1 MLAVYALTC
10 AIAHAYNL
18 HWQPIRVVVGTTR
31 WVAED
36 TTGSTVELAKLV
48 AKHSINKG
56 VTPPPLLATEL
67 NFINSNY
74 PQLQAYEQG
83 FVKEGVG
90 AGGSCIAAS
99 LSYNW
104 QQSQL
109 LEAVEYQLECYQKN
123 HPN

>member
-1 MLAVYALTC
+1 MALIC
-10 AIAHAYNL
+10 AIAHFHHLPWNS
-18 HWQPIRVVVGTTR
+18 PNIVVGTTR

-36 TTGSTVELAKLV
+36 TTGSTVKLAQVVAAHSQKLGV
-48 AKHSINKG
+48 A
-56 VTPPPLLATEL
+56 PPPLLATEL
-67 NFINSNY
+67 SFTDSLY

-99 LSYNW
+99 LSYGW

-109 LEAVEYQLECYQKN
+109 SEAVEYQLECYQKN